1 MFSFDSI
8 VYQKNG
14 KYSLEY
20 IDEYDKIYQNIKL
33 LISNEMDD
41 EIKKVLVFMFKKIRD
56 KIGNID
62 MTSVVTVPNNMNAQN
77 ESVIFI
83 LAN

>member
-14 KYSLEY
+14 RYSLEY
-20 IDEYDKIYQNIKL
+20 IDGYDKIYQNIKL